1 MEKETI
7 VLIPIKPYVEGKKPY
22 PLWEKKAGEK
32 DSFKVVAGSPIGTK
46 VLFWVSGAGIMGS
59 GHIISEEFTQPDI
72 NDRNYNEKVAMVEFD
87 KISQNVL
94 TRELS
99 KDVKQQPTPITLNP
113 DSAIYKICFND

>member
-1 MEKETI
+1 
-7 VLIPIKPYVEGKKPY
+7 
-22 PLWEKKAGEK
+22 
-32 DSFKVVAGSPIGTK
+32 
-46 VLFWVSGAGIMGS
+46 MGS

-94 TRELS
+94 TSELS
-99 KDVKQQPTPITLNP
+99 KDVKQHPTRITLNP